1 MKKCY
6 SVVYLI
12 YGIDGYSGQM
22 EKSIN
27 FLKNQ
32 TIASIHVIGM
42 LAMLMVI
49 IVFSAIVAYKEYQ
62 NFEIEAE
69 RMHAEFIQKQKDT
82 IVFDTTRVLNF
93 IYDAYE
99 YRDKKQ
105 DEEAVKKQI
114 LHAIEELYG
123 RQDGTGYIFVYDFNG
138 VALSD
143 PVQRQN
149 IGKNL
154 YDTQDTNGVMV
165 IKDLIDVSR
174 TKEGGFVEYQWL
186 KPTTGS
192 LSPKISYAKSFE
204 PWGWMVGT
212 GVYLDEV
219 EKRIQTQ
226 RDILKN
232 KLNQYFLEMVFLLA
246 ILFVVGIVG
255 IAITNRILQK
265 EIASFS
271 RYFKEASSTYAMI
284 DEEKIRLSEFKK
296 MVHYINSMISV
307 IHQRKEKLKEMNLT
321 LESKVEQKTK
331 DLIEQ
336 NILLEQEKDFNASL
350 VKAQDS
356 FIKHS
361 IHEINTPLAVIMT
374 HIDLFKM
381 KEGENRYL
389 SKIEAASKIISNI
402 YADLSY
408 MVKKNRFVYRKK
420 DLNMS
425 DFLEERVDFFSEIA
439 SGNNHRIITEIQK
452 DVWIYFSPEELQRIV
467 DNNLSN
473 ALKYANRGTDVK
485 VVLAQEKDE
494 IVLQFI
500 GISPKI
506 EDTERIFKPFERE
519 NDVRGGFGLGLE
531 IVYSICQKE
540 NVKIEVRSDD
550 EMTLF
555 CYRFK
560 KKEQDESIIA

>member
-1 MKKCY
+1 
-6 SVVYLI
+6 
-12 YGIDGYSGQM
+12 M
-22 EKSIN
+22 ESSIN
-27 FLKNQ
+27 FLKNK
-32 TIASIHVIGM
+32 TIASIHVVSM
-42 LAMLMVI
+42 LLMLMVI
-49 IVFSAIVAYKEYQ
+49 VVFSAMVAYKEYQ
-62 NFEIEAE
+62 DFEIEAE
-69 RMHAEFIQKQKDT
+69 SLHAEFIQKQKDT

-93 IYDAYE
+93 IKDAYAS
-99 YRDKKQ
+99 RDREQ
-105 DEEAVKKQI
+105 DEETVKKQI

-138 VALSD
+138 VVLSD
-143 PVQRQN
+143 PIQRQN
-149 IGKNL
+149 LGQNL
-154 YDTQDTNGVMV
+154 YNTKDTNGVMV
-165 IKDLIDVSR
+165 IKDLIDISR
-174 TKEGGFVEYQWL
+174 TKEGGFVEYLWL

-219 EKRIQTQ
+219 EKVIQNQ
-226 RDILKN
+226 RQILEN
-232 KLNQYFLEMVFLLA
+232 RLNHYSLQMVLLLV
-246 ILFVVGIVG
+246 ILFIVGMVGIL
-255 IAITNRILQK
+255 ITNHILNK
-265 EIASFS
+265 EISLFN
-271 RYFKEASSTYAMI
+271 RYFEKAAFTYERI
-284 DEEKIRLSEFKK
+284 DEENIRLFEFKK
-296 MVHYINSMISV
+296 MVHYINTMITA
-307 IHQRKEKLKEMNLT
+307 IQERKQKLKELNLT

-331 DLIEQ
+331 DLSEQ

-389 SKIEAASKIISNI
+389 TKIEAASKIISNI

-408 MVKKNRFVYRKK
+408 MVKKNRFDYRKK
-420 DLNMS
+420 HFNMS
-425 DFLEERVDFFSEIA
+425 DFLKERVDFFEEIA
-439 SGNNHRIITEIQK
+439 AGNKHKIIEEIQN
-452 DVWIYFSPEELQRIV
+452 DLWIYFSEEELQRIV

-473 ALKYANRGTDVK
+473 AIKYANRGTDIK
-485 VVLAQEKDE
+485 VVLKEENEE
-494 IVLQFI
+494 IILEFI
-500 GISPKI
+500 GNSPKI

-540 NVKIEVRSDD
+540 NVKIEVQSDD
-550 EMTLF
+550 YRTVF

-560 KKEQDESIIA
+560 KKEQDESIIT